1 MTPEQKDELL
11 IRIDERLKSVDNKLV
26 AHIMQSNEY
35 RADTKKEIENINKEI
50 KSLKGTS
57 KEIYELS
64 RPPIFSF
71 NFFGLGSKVENLLIC
86 NGTASSLMLYV
97 IVLLLN
103 MLVELL

>member
-50 KSLKGTS
+50 KSLNKWRYGV
-57 KEIYELS
+57 
-64 RPPIFSF
+64 
-71 NFFGLGSKVENLLIC
+71 LGSWIVGIGGYFKN
-86 NGTASSLMLYV
+86 SL
-97 IVLLLN
+97 
-103 MLVELL
+103 